1 MKANVK
7 AGRRKKRIREPT
19 VIGWREIVSLPELGL
34 LRIRAKIDTGART
47 SALHA
52 DNIEPYER
60 DSAHWVAFH
69 PCHPGMTEV
78 GICHWP
84 VHDRRSIR
92 NTSGVPEERII
103 IRTRIHLAG
112 HRFLVELSL
121 ADRSDMAF
129 PIIIGRSAIR
139 RHGLLVDGARS
150 WLTAPEKGESR

>member
-1 MKANVK
+1 MTADMK
-7 AGRRKKRIREPT
+7 AGRKKRRGLQPT
-19 VIGWREIVSLPELGL
+19 IIGWREIVSLPDLGL
-34 LRIRAKIDTGART
+34 FRIRAKIDTGART

-52 DNIEPYER
+52 DSIEPYER
-60 DSAHWVAFH
+60 DSGRWVAFH
-69 PCHPGMTEV
+69 PCHPGMSEA

-112 HRFLVELSL
+112 HRFLIELSL
-121 ADRSDMAF
+121 ANRSDMAF

-150 WLTAPEKGESR
+150 WLTVPEKGESP